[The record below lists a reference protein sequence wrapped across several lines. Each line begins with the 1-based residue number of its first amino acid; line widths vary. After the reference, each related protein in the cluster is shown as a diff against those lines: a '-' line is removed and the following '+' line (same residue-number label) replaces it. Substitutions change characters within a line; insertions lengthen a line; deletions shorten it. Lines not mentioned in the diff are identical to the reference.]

1 MQKPEGATAA
11 QEALVTAI
19 RTMGESPRLMVML
32 GQVYYRQGRLDDAI
46 AQYGK
51 ALADPKAKNPE
62 ARLQLGIVYRE
73 KKDYPKSVDQL
84 TRASQEFIGQ
94 GSRIADAL
102 TELGRTYD
110 AQGDRTRAD
119 EAFRRALD
127 TDPQGADGYF
137 FYARFLGQDRR
148 TRERAR
154 ITATKYLELE
164 PRGDHAADA
173 QALAR

>member
-1 MQKPEGATAA
+1 MIW
-11 QEALVTAI
+11 L
-19 RTMGESPRLMVML
+19 GESPRLMVML
-32 GQVYYRQGRLDDAI
+32 GQVYYRQGRLDDAA

-51 ALADPKAKNPE
+51 ALADPKAKNPD

-73 KKDYPKSVDQL
+73 RKDYPKSVDQL

-94 GSRIADAL
+94 GSRIAEAL
-102 TELGRTYD
+102 TELGRTSE

-119 EAFRRALD
+119 EAFKRALD
-127 TDPQGADGYF
+127 TDPQGADTYL
-137 FYARFLGQDRR
+137 FYARFLGSDRR
-148 TRERAR
+148 TREKAR
-154 ITATKYLELE
+154 VTAAKYLELE